1 MPPPPPLQVGSAPF
15 VQILVLLQ
23 FGSYVEVRFVIKVMI
38 RTDSQWS
45 VEVHLLSSLRWIVQI
60 TSVRPKPQSQRTTDQ
75 NGEVPAHISDRLEN
89 RRYILYSENEKERR
103 SSSFFFDN
111 QDFSNVSVKMWQA
124 VVQLTGWKLHPT
136 DFTNL
141 TTSILP
147 NLPDPFIPYSGFL
160 FSHNFVHI
168 KSVDHIN
175 VTILFLLLVPSIT

>member
-45 VEVHLLSSLRWIVQI
+45 VEVHLLSSLI

-89 RRYILYSENEKERR
+89 RRYILYSEKEKGEA
-103 SSSFFFDN
+103 FIIFVFDN

-136 DFTNL
+136 DITNL

-160 FSHNFVHI
+160 FF
-168 KSVDHIN
+168 
-175 VTILFLLLVPSIT
+175 T